1 MLKHMPV
8 KWKLSEVLTNNK
20 LSVRQVML
28 ETGLSSNTLYPIARG
43 TSEQVSLE
51 TIAKIIEALRA
62 LTGKKIEVSDLLE
75 FKYKHILE
83 MTPEEMERNSA
94 VLVGLPL
101 ELLQKGMEVIKH
113 GSDSIKQRWE
123 REELST
129 EEAYQLVQAAKTQ
142 RGN

>member
-142 RGN
+142 GGN